1 MTRGTFMNG
10 YLLVLSIVGLV
21 LIACGF
27 NGYGE
32 HNNGKS
38 KIDNGRNKYVAKKI
52 GVKKPKGKFV
62 EINVKTKISGEEV
75 GFNLRSAIVDL
86 ISREIDK
93 IKYSELK
100 IMSEPRDFYGLP
112 FSYILCKEEKFLL
125 VCSDPECT
133 RMYRRRFYAS
143 FDYNENKLEEL
154 GASFAKIN
162 LSGIIDLLNCIFSVV
177 SCEYQLKFESLIES
191 MNLKRNMFVI
201 MSIENLDY
209 IKSNLEWILS
219 LRKDWNSRVDE
230 MIEFFNKDFKRTELM
245 LGEFNFFMDQR
256 FKFLIEQMEKVGVLV
271 DELLQLMS

>member
-1 MTRGTFMNG
+1 MNG

-21 LIACGF
+21 LIACSL
-27 NGYGE
+27 NGNDE

-38 KIDNGRNKYVAKKI
+38 KIDNGRNKYIVRKI
-52 GVKKPKGKFV
+52 GVRKSKSEFVKVKVKK
-62 EINVKTKISGEEV
+62 EISAEEV
-75 GFNLRSAIVDL
+75 IFNLRSAIVDL

-112 FSYILCKEEKFLL
+112 FSYILCREEKFLL
-125 VCSDPECT
+125 VCFNLECT

-162 LSGIIDLLNCIFSVV
+162 FSGIIDLLNCIFSVV
-177 SCEYQLKFESLIES
+177 SCEYQLKVESLIEN

-209 IKSNLEWILS
+209 IKSNLEWLLS
-219 LRKDWNSRVDE
+219 LRKEWNSRVDE
-230 MIEFFNKDFKRTELM
+230 MIGFFNKDFKGTELM
-245 LGEFNFFMDQR
+245 LKEFNFFMNQR

-271 DELLQLMS
+271 DDLLELMS

>member
-1 MTRGTFMNG
+1 MNG

-21 LIACGF
+21 LIACSL
-27 NGYGE
+27 NGDDE

-38 KIDNGRNKYVAKKI
+38 KIDNGRNKYIVRKI
-52 GVKKPKGKFV
+52 GVRKSKSEFVKVKVKK
-62 EINVKTKISGEEV
+62 EISSEEV
-75 GFNLRSAIVDL
+75 IFNLRSAIVDL

-112 FSYILCKEEKFLL
+112 FSYILCREEKFLL
-125 VCSDPECT
+125 VCFNPECT

-177 SCEYQLKFESLIES
+177 SCEYQLKVEFLIEN

-209 IKSNLEWILS
+209 IKSNLEWLLS
-219 LRKDWNSRVDE
+219 LRKEWNSRVDE
-230 MIEFFNKDFKRTELM
+230 MIGFFNKDFKGTELM
-245 LGEFNFFMDQR
+245 LKEFNFFMNQR

-271 DELLQLMS
+271 DDLLELMS